1 MMEKLL
7 SLLEHIVM
15 QSYDLDK
22 EAIKNSKT
30 VVLLAIR
37 LNDLTKVAQEFSK
50 FKEHVIQI
58 MGDLYADRVDNV
70 MD

>member
-50 FKEHVIQI
+50 FKEQVI
-58 MGDLYADRVDNV
+58 
-70 MD
+70 